1 MPIKLPKSFARRK
14 SSGNILED
22 VESQPQSF
30 RVFERPGPHRAMT
43 DGGPLTKPLSA
54 GHAVPAMLEDNDNI
68 FAGAEKPLGK
78 NRYETLR
85 PKEFG
90 SLRKRLTRHLISA
103 TIAYESSTSTRLSS
117 SSTQPSS
124 MEVPSHEDVSPH
136 SRNEDIPALPAQN
149 THSTIASG
157 FLAAARTFSFGGKN
171 KPSNSPAP
179 PRHAT
184 PDEYTR
190 NRAMTNSTDETA
202 TPPKLTDEEFNLGA
216 SSDDFG
222 KMFDH
227 LGKRESA
234 LLRDPSPRRANQFS
248 SSPPTQALPEFAASG
263 RAARP
268 LPINTDR
275 SAVVEPSPYSWNSR
289 HSEEGLLHDP
299 DEVPLGDRNSHSQP
313 TPETMGSR
321 RQSPAAQQMASATTS
336 HRALDRPRRQS
347 EMGLRR
353 SVIYPGDRDSNPID
367 DEDALMVRKS
377 LLWSRESLSPS
388 GGTPLLEKAQLHS
401 PGELSSPE
409 PDSMFSNAHPHTQE
423 HVDPAIADHAR
434 LAVQFAENLRKTP
447 SPGNKVMTPSQFEH
461 YRQQQELRRS
471 NSNSSKS
478 DDESDHEEFDEED
491 EAEKQREAERQRRK
505 QEAHLSVY
513 RQQMMKVTGQQAPS
527 PSLRPIMSGASSS
540 TPNLPIHVSSVGDK
554 SSSGKSND
562 DDDDEVPLG
571 ILAAHG
577 FPNRNRPPTRLANA
591 SSNPNLR
598 ASIHPYASSSTS
610 LAGAEQQQ
618 DHRGNLPVFARN
630 LPRDPYFGA
639 SLVNP
644 ANRESLAMGGGSV
657 YGGPA
662 ATPPVPTGGLV
673 GVIAQEE
680 QARAMRRGS
689 PNTQAMY
696 DMGGVPR
703 PYSMMSPPL
712 QQQQA
717 VSASEQSQV
726 QLNNQMSTMI
736 HMQMEWMQ
744 QMMRMQGMQGPPPM
758 MQGGMPMPPHMMG
771 APPMPGTPMGPPSM
785 AGPPHM
791 PGPGSVSGNSNM
803 RPVSMPGLAPS
814 TPNNYDQRPLSML
827 DPNIAV
833 RRTGSPM
840 PNIPGGSYSHNS
852 PGYAPSIAPSERSN
866 AGLAPRYRP
875 VSVQGDPAQHLSPM
889 NRPYND
895 ENRPHSHLSVSQ
907 TPGNIPKSTTLATVT
922 VRPVSQASQAAPAV
936 RKPYSGSDDENDDE
950 AWADMMKRRDKKKSS
965 WKLKRG
971 TSSFGDLLGAVH

>member
-22 VESQPQSF
+22 VESQPQSSF

-43 DGGPLTKPLSA
+43 DGAPLTKPLSA

-68 FAGAEKPLGK
+68 FAGTEKPLGK
-78 NRYETLR
+78 NR
-85 PKEFG
+85 G
-90 SLRKRLTRHLISA
+90 
-103 TIAYESSTSTRLSS
+103 TIVYESSTSTRLSS

-124 MEVPSHEDVSPH
+124 MEVSSPEDVSPH
-136 SRNEDIPALPAQN
+136 SRNHDIPAPH
-149 THSTIASG
+149 TSTNAIRDA
-157 FLAAARTFSFGGKN
+157 FAAARTFSFGGRHKS
-171 KPSNSPAP
+171 SNSSVP
-179 PRHAT
+179 PRNTT

-190 NRAMTNSTDETA
+190 QRAMTNSTDETA
-202 TPPKLTDEEFNLGA
+202 TPPKLTDEDFGLGTG
-216 SSDDFG
+216 SDDFG

-234 LLRDPSPRRANQFS
+234 LLRDPSPRRPNQFS
-248 SSPPTQALPEFAASG
+248 SSPPTQALPEFATSG

-299 DEVPLGDRNSHSQP
+299 DEVPLGDRNSYSQP

-321 RQSPAAQQMASATTS
+321 QQSPATQPMAGATTS

-367 DEDALMVRKS
+367 DEDALLVRKS
-377 LLWSRESLSPS
+377 LMWSRESISPS
-388 GGTPLLEKAQLHS
+388 GGTPLLEKAQVHS

-409 PDSMFSNAHPHTQE
+409 PDSMFSNIHSHTQE
-423 HVDPAIADHAR
+423 HVDPSIADHAR

-540 TPNLPIHVSSVGDK
+540 TPNLPIHVSSMGDK

-610 LAGAEQQQ
+610 LAGVEQQQ

-712 QQQQA
+712 QQQGI
-717 VSASEQSQV
+717 SPSEQSQV

-771 APPMPGTPMGPPSM
+771 APPMPGAPMGPPSM
-785 AGPPHM
+785 AGPSHM
-791 PGPGSVSGNSNM
+791 AGPGSVSGNSNM

-840 PNIPGGSYSHNS
+840 PNLPGGSYSHNS

-866 AGLAPRYRP
+866 AGMAPRYRP

-889 NRPYND
+889 NRAYTD
-895 ENRPHSHLSVSQ
+895 ENRPHSHLSISQ
-907 TPGNIPKSTTLATVT
+907 TQGNIPKSTTLATVT
-922 VRPVSQASQAAPAV
+922 VRPVSQASQAASAV
-936 RKPYSGSDDENDDE
+936 RKPHNGSDDENDDE
-950 AWADMMKRRDKKKSS
+950 AWADMMKKRDKKKSS

-971 TSSFGDLLGAVH
+971 TSSFGDLLNAVH